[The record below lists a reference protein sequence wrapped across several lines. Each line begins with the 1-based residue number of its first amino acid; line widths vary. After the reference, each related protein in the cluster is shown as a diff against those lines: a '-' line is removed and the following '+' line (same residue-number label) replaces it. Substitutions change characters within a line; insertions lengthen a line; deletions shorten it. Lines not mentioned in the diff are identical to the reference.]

1 MMVGY
6 CSSCYLFLIWRIKL
20 VNPINQNPTGNVQ
33 PTNVTRHHT
42 KYNFFT
48 KLEDSKVSK
57 TLTNPTTTK
66 GNTTNNVKSVCLLVE
81 WMDKYGN

>member
-1 MMVGY
+1 MANKV
-6 CSSCYLFLIWRIKL
+6 SE
-20 VNPINQNPTGNVQ
+20 PNQPKSNWECA
-33 PTNVTRHHT
+33 TNERHETPH
-42 KYNFFT
+42 KIQKVKCFT

-66 GNTTNNVKSVCLLVE
+66 GNKTNNVKSVCLLVE